1 MPQGYNRLLVNFPP
15 CSPQNKQTKQTMKT
29 KTKCAQKCTST
40 KTKTSCKAK
49 ATSCSHNVHT
59 DNVDGYACRWIK
71 LDNRKTYFVS
81 DLVDLH
87 GTSFIKY
94 LPSGYTQRRVNHDG
108 NSQMR
113 RLVSASDFN
122 KALAKANQ

>member
-1 MPQGYNRLLVNFPP
+1 
-15 CSPQNKQTKQTMKT
+15 MKT

-49 ATSCSHNVHT
+49 VTSCSHNVHT